1 MSSNVFTLD
10 ALREETEKR
19 YEPLTVKLSDGSSI
33 ELKPLLRLGKKER
46 EAIQEALEEIEKLDD
61 DEFDDED
68 EELVDEYA
76 EKVCSI
82 IEKIFTLVS
91 SKPKRLI
98 SALDHEEPQ
107 IKVTLYTTLLQKWM
121 GETQVG
127 EAESSPA

>member
-1 MSSNVFTLD
+1 MSNVFALD

-76 EKVCSI
+76 DKVCSI

-98 SALDHEEPQ
+98 AALDHEEPQ
-107 IKVTLYTTLLQKWM
+107 IKATLYTTLLQKWM

-127 EAESSPA
+127 EAASSPA